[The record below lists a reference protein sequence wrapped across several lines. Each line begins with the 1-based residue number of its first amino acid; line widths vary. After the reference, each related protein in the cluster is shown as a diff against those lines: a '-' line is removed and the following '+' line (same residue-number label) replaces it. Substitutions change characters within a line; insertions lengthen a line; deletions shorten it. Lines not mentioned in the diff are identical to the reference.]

1 MRALVMC
8 VLVAICVKGC
18 TMAVSIITKPPSNV
32 TTTVFSK
39 AIFTCEGQGTAVQW
53 SIEGSNVLYYPK
65 LLFEDVTQTGTD
77 NVTRSKLTVVA
88 IPLYNKTSLTITC
101 LMVLLSP
108 FHSKREA
115 AQLTIQGIDGVVNIT
130 LNQSTLSWSPPPSVM
145 PRYHDKLIYVI
156 QVYTMYNH
164 SYHTTNSTMMELPES
179 ALSCYATINVT
190 LTVTSHGFTSKPIT
204 ETLTYKC
211 PLMSHTAESTYSTA
225 SDAFNKLQ
233 SITTTTEDPMIVGMS
248 IGTSHS
254 LMTSNVMSL
263 TSHGTSAETPVTFE
277 SNNPTDVSKGNK

>member
-1 MRALVMC
+1 
-8 VLVAICVKGC
+8 VA
-18 TMAVSIITKPPSNV
+18 
-32 TTTVFSK
+32 
-39 AIFTCEGQGTAVQW
+39 
-53 SIEGSNVLYYPK
+53 
-65 LLFEDVTQTGTD
+65 
-77 NVTRSKLTVVA
+77 A
-88 IPLYNKTSLTITC
+88 IPLNSKTSLTITC
-101 LMVLLSP
+101 LMVLSP
-108 FHSKREA
+108 FHFKREA

-277 SNNPTDVSKGNK
+277 SNNPTDVSKGNFLYFLLIGGIPPTFIIVLCFICVVLFLCYKLYGVVSSLKFIKGLFKDIFYVE